1 MTAFGLR
8 GWCPDAWRPMMAG
21 DGLIVRVKPRL
32 ARLTRPQVEALADL
46 AGRFGSGAVDLT
58 NRANLQ
64 IRGVR
69 EEGWRELLAVLV
81 DTGLVDEDPEA
92 EGRRNVLVAPG
103 WEPGDETA
111 RIAEALLARLSELP
125 RLPGKMGLAVD
136 AGATAV
142 LTACPADFRIE
153 RAESGGLLIRL
164 DGRES
169 GAFLDAEEAADRVLD
184 LAQWFIDSG
193 GIAAGRA
200 SRHVAPLP
208 AWAAGESR
216 PARTSLRCD
225 PGYGVAFGRI
235 AATALVELMDA
246 TGAAALRITPW
257 RRVHPESCLAPPVA
271 GFILGG
277 DDPLLRTDACPGA
290 PDCPSS
296 SVETRQLAARLA
308 PHISGRLHVSGCAKG
323 CARSR
328 PSDVTLTGRD
338 GAFDLAFGAR
348 AGDPPA
354 HAGLTAEHLIAHFGA
369 S

>member
-1 MTAFGLR
+1 MTAFGQR

-32 ARLTRPQVEALADL
+32 ARLTRLQVEALSDL
-46 AGRFGSGAVDLT
+46 AGRFGSGVLDLT

-69 EEGWRELLAVLV
+69 EEGWRELLAALV
-81 DTGLVDEDPEA
+81 DEGLVDEDSEA

-111 RIAEALLARLSELP
+111 RITEALLARVSELP
-125 RLPGKMGLAVD
+125 RLPGKMGLAID

-142 LTACPADFRIE
+142 LTACPADIRIE
-153 RAESGGLLIRL
+153 RAEGGGLLIRL

-169 GAFLDAEEAADRVLD
+169 GAAVHAEEAVDRVLD
-184 LAQWFIDSG
+184 LAWWFMDSG

-200 SRHVAPLP
+200 SRHLAPLP
-208 AWAAGESR
+208 AWAAGEDR
-216 PARTSLRCD
+216 PARTSRRCD
-225 PGYGVAFGRI
+225 TGYGVPFGRI

-246 TGAAALRITPW
+246 TGAAALRIAPW
-257 RRVHPESCLAPPVA
+257 RRVDPESGVILPVA
-271 GFILGG
+271 GFSLGR

-296 SVETRQLAARLA
+296 SVETRKLAARLA
-308 PHISGRLHVSGCAKG
+308 QHISGRLHVSGCAKG
-323 CARSR
+323 CARTR
-328 PSDVTLTGRD
+328 ASDVTLTGRD
-338 GAFDLAFGAR
+338 GTFDLAFGAR

-354 HAGLTAEHLIAHFGA
+354 YVGLTAEQLIAHFGA